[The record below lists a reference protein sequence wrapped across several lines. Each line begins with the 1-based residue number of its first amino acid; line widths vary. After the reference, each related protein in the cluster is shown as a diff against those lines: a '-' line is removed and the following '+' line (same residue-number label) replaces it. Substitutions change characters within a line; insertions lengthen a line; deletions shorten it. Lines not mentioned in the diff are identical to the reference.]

1 MVVQFKKF
9 YRQKPAHSVCSWL
22 LSFAVGIFILIQL
35 VPIYFVLTNS
45 LKTKSEYIQSVYN
58 LPSSINLENYIKLI
72 NEYNFPQM
80 FVNSMIL
87 TVVSVFLCGYL
98 GAMAAFAV
106 GKFNFKGRNLV
117 SVFIL
122 PLMAIPSVVL
132 LIPLFVLF
140 SKLGMTNSF
149 IPTILIYVGLILPF
163 TINMLSSFMTSV
175 PNSLLEAVM
184 IDGGG
189 FFKMFNQVVF
199 PLIVPGFS
207 AASIV
212 NGMWIWNELLI
223 AFVFLQDESKRTLII
238 GLTSLQGL
246 FNLDVPL
253 LMAGAAITSL
263 PIILLY
269 LLSQKWFIRG
279 LTAGGAK

>member
-1 MVVQFKKF
+1 MQIREKVRKKTG
-9 YRQKPAHSVCSWL
+9 HSLSAWL
-22 LSFAVGIFILIQL
+22 LSAGVALFIVVEL
-35 VPIYFVLTNS
+35 VPIYFVITNS
-45 LKTKSEYIQSVYN
+45 LKTKPEYLESVYR
-58 LPSSINLENYIKLI
+58 LPVSLNLENYAKLI
-72 NEYNFPQM
+72 QEYDFPQM

-87 TVVSVFLCGYL
+87 TVASVLICGYL
-98 GAMAAFAV
+98 GTMAAFAV
-106 GKFNFKGRNLV
+106 GKFEFKGRKLI
-117 SVFIL
+117 SLLIL
-122 PLMAIPSVVL
+122 PLMSIPSVVL

-140 SKLGMTNSF
+140 SKLGLTNSF
-149 IPTILIYVGLILPF
+149 LPTILIYVGLILPF
-163 TINMLSSFMTSV
+163 TINILSSFMTSIS
-175 PNSLLEAVM
+175 NSLLEAAM
-184 IDGGG
+184 IDGCG
-189 FFKMFNQVVF
+189 FFKMFNSIVL

-279 LTAGGAK
+279 LTTGGEK

>member
-1 MVVQFKKF
+1 
-9 YRQKPAHSVCSWL
+9 
-22 LSFAVGIFILIQL
+22 
-35 VPIYFVLTNS
+35 
-45 LKTKSEYIQSVYN
+45 
-58 LPSSINLENYIKLI
+58 
-72 NEYNFPQM
+72 M

-87 TVVSVFLCGYL
+87 TVASVLICGYL
-98 GAMAAFAV
+98 GTMAAFAV
-106 GKFNFKGRNLV
+106 GKFEFKGRKLI
-117 SVFIL
+117 SLLIL
-122 PLMAIPSVVL
+122 PLMSIPSVVL

-140 SKLGMTNSF
+140 SKLGLTNSF
-149 IPTILIYVGLILPF
+149 LPTILIYVGLILPF
-163 TINMLSSFMTSV
+163 TINILSSFMTSIS
-175 PNSLLEAVM
+175 NSLLEAAM
-184 IDGGG
+184 IDGCG
-189 FFKMFNQVVF
+189 FFKMFNSIVL

-279 LTAGGAK
+279 LTTGGEK

>member
-1 MVVQFKKF
+1 MQIREKVRKKTG
-9 YRQKPAHSVCSWL
+9 HSLSAWL
-22 LSFAVGIFILIQL
+22 LSAGVALFIVVEL

-45 LKTKSEYIQSVYN
+45 LKTKPEYLESVYR
-58 LPSSINLENYIKLI
+58 LPVSLNLENYAKLI
-72 NEYNFPQM
+72 QEYDFPQM

-87 TVVSVFLCGYL
+87 TVASVLICGYL
-98 GAMAAFAV
+98 GTMAAFAV
-106 GKFNFKGRNLV
+106 GKFEFKGRKLI
-117 SVFIL
+117 SLLIL
-122 PLMAIPSVVL
+122 PLMSIPSVVL

-140 SKLGMTNSF
+140 SKLGLTNSF
-149 IPTILIYVGLILPF
+149 LPTILIYVGLILPF
-163 TINMLSSFMTSV
+163 TINILSSFMTSIS
-175 PNSLLEAVM
+175 NSLLEAAM
-184 IDGGG
+184 IDGCG
-189 FFKMFNQVVF
+189 FFKMFNSIVL

-279 LTAGGAK
+279 LTTGGEK